1 MDFKNQI
8 IFHIVC
14 LKFNIF
20 CCVHHRLSKVD
31 EEDLPPANHTFDY
44 KLEKDVR
51 QVYRS
56 IQRSLSAYKDEKRGP
71 TYIAIQ
77 SPQGKIKIAGPCVW
91 YFKVMILFVL

>member
-1 MDFKNQI
+1 M
-8 IFHIVC
+8 
-14 LKFNIF
+14 
-20 CCVHHRLSKVD
+20 D

-77 SPQGKIKIAGPCVW
+77 SPQGKINNSLTMDLV
-91 YFKVMILFVL
+91 FEVNILFVL